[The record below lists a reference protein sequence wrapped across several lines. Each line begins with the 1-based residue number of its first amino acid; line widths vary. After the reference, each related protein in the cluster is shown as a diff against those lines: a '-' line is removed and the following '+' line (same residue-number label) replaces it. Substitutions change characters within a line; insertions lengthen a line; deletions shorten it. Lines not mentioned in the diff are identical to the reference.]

1 MDILITGGTTFVSK
15 YTAEFFVSEGNNVT
29 VMNRGSRPQVSGV
42 VHINCDRTQTD
53 GILKGKHFDLILDIT
68 AYTEEHI
75 RTLLDSGV
83 TFDDFIF
90 ISSSAVYP
98 ETNTQPF
105 TEDQTCGYNSVW
117 GDYGMNKLSAERYLQ
132 ANVPYAYILR
142 PPYFYGLY
150 ENLYREAFP
159 FDCALQDRKFYIPEN
174 GNMKL
179 QFFNVIDLCRFIKII
194 LEERPEE
201 HIFNVGN
208 KETVTVKEWVE
219 LCYRAAEK
227 KAEFVSVSSDV
238 PQRDY
243 FCFYNYEY
251 VLDVSRQNRLMPDTL
266 PLEKGLTEEY
276 NWYRNNPQSV
286 YFRKTYMD
294 YIDKNLARDK
304 ELKK

>member
-132 ANVPYAYILR
+132 ANVPDAYILR
-142 PPYFYGLY
+142 PPYFYGIY

-219 LCYRAAEK
+219 LCYKAAGK

-286 YFRKTYMD
+286 YFRKPYMD